1 MNKNII
7 TLRNINESKQV
18 THFAITEGSQENFA
32 FGSQE
37 ELEELIGSDENKGT
51 SEVIGPKVVQH
62 GKISEISD
70 YRVIDWVIPQGKER
84 KS

>member
-51 SEVIGPKVVQH
+51 SEVIGPKVV
-62 GKISEISD
+62 SEISD